1 VSNTRS
7 LTSLGPRYAALWV
20 GQAVSQFGSYVAYL
34 SLPLLVAYIHRTQSA
49 GEGSVLDFSITYA
62 LETGPTLLIGLV
74 GGVVLDRW
82 HLRPMMVATD
92 LLRACA
98 FFYLAGHID
107 NYGVSTVFVVAFLV
121 GSLNTLFDGAMYAVV
136 PGLVPEHRLAQANSL
151 IAASQQ
157 ANFALGP
164 MAAGIMSFTTRTPA
178 LGLYING
185 LTFIVSAISLYWVG
199 RVAHHRPDSDERQGF
214 FTEAANG
221 IRYIMAEARLR
232 LTTIASAIPNFVFGF
247 IEATFVVLAY
257 DVFKTENDFQ
267 VGLLIAAFGVGGLF
281 GALAS
286 PSIIRRIGLGKTMTI
301 GMAITGIC
309 MVAVMQTQYGFLA
322 IVLQIG
328 WMVGIGLINVSL
340 ATIRQHYATPSM
352 LGRVISASRAL
363 GWATLPIGALVGGW
377 LGSLDSIEDS
387 YQIVAQTFPI
397 LIVGTAIWMFT
408 TVVWRDTFGPREET
422 DETAGVAPT

>member
-1 VSNTRS
+1 VSNARS

-34 SLPLLVAYIHRTQSA
+34 SLPLLVAYIHEIQG

-62 LETGPTLLIGLV
+62 LETGPTLVIGLV

-92 LLRACA
+92 LVRACA
-98 FFYLAGHID
+98 FFYLAATIGS
-107 NYGVSTVFVVAFLV
+107 YGVTTVFVVAFLV
-121 GSLNTLFDGAMYAVV
+121 GSMNTLFDGAMYALV
-136 PGLVPEHRLAQANSL
+136 PGLVPGHRLSQANSL

-164 MAAGIMSFTTRTPA
+164 LAAGIMAFSTGTPA
-178 LGLYING
+178 LGLFING
-185 LTFIVSAISLYWVG
+185 LTFIVSAVSLHWVG
-199 RVAHHRPDSDERQGF
+199 RVAHHRPDGDERQGF

-232 LTTIASAIPNFVFGF
+232 ITTIASAIPNFVFGF
-247 IEATFVVLAY
+247 VEATFVVLAY
-257 DVFKTENDFQ
+257 DVFKTQNDFQ
-267 VGLLIAAFGVGGLF
+267 AGVLLSAFGVGGLI
-281 GALAS
+281 GALLA
-286 PSIIRRIGLGKTMTI
+286 PSIIRSIGLGKTMTI
-301 GMAITGIC
+301 GMALTGIC
-309 MVAVMQTQYGFLA
+309 MVAVMQTEYGFLA
-322 IVLQIG
+322 LGLQMG

-340 ATIRQHYATPSM
+340 ATIRQHYATSAM

-377 LGSLDSIEDS
+377 LGSLGTGREN
-387 YQIVAQTFPI
+387 YELVAQTFPI
-397 LIVGTAIWMFT
+397 LIVATAIWMFT
-408 TVVWRDTFGPREET
+408 TVVWRDTFGPKEEA
-422 DETAGVAPT
+422 DQSAGVSA

>member
-1 VSNTRS
+1 MSNARS
-7 LTSLGPRYAALWV
+7 LTSLGPRYSALWV

-34 SLPLLVAYIHRTQSA
+34 SLPLLVAYIHDID
-49 GEGSVLDFSITYA
+49 GGNGSVLDFSITYA

-98 FFYLAGHID
+98 FFYLAATMD
-107 NYGVSTVFVVAFLV
+107 SYGVSTVFVVAFLV
-121 GSLNTLFDGAMYAVV
+121 GSLNTMFDSAMYAVV
-136 PGLVPEHRLAQANSL
+136 PGLVPEHRLSQANSL

-164 MAAGIMSFTTRTPA
+164 LAAGIMSVSTGTPA
-178 LGLYING
+178 LGLFING

-232 LTTIASAIPNFVFGF
+232 ITTIASAIPNFVFGF
-247 IEATFVVLAY
+247 IEGTFVVLAY

-267 VGLLIAAFGVGGLF
+267 AGVLLAAFGVGGVI
-281 GALAS
+281 GALAA
-286 PSIIRRIGLGKTMTI
+286 PYAIRRIGLGKTMTI
-301 GMAITGIC
+301 GMAITGVC
-309 MVAVMQTQYGFLA
+309 LVAVMRTEYGFVALA
-322 IVLQIG
+322 LQIG
-328 WMVGIGLINVSL
+328 WMFGISMINVSL
-340 ATIRQHYATPSM
+340 ATIRQHYATSSM
-352 LGRVISASRAL
+352 LGRVISASRAV

-377 LGSLDSIEDS
+377 LGSGGDES
-387 YQIVAQTFPI
+387 YLTVARTFPI
-397 LIVGTAIWMFT
+397 LIVGTALWLFT
-408 TVVWRDTFGPREET
+408 TVVWRDSFGPKEESEET
-422 DETAGVAPT
+422 GVTP

>member
-1 VSNTRS
+1 MSNARS
-7 LTSLGPRYAALWV
+7 LTSLGPRYFALWV

-34 SLPLLVAYIHRTQSA
+34 SLPLLVAYIHDLQG
-49 GEGSVLDFSITYA
+49 GENPVLDFSITYA
-62 LETGPTLLIGLV
+62 LETGPTLIIGVV

-98 FFYLAGHID
+98 FFYLAATIGT
-107 NYGVSTVFVVAFLV
+107 YGIPTVFVMAFLV
-121 GSLNTLFDGAMYAVV
+121 GSMNTLFDGAMYAVV
-136 PGLVPEHRLAQANSL
+136 PGLVPEHRLSQANSL

-164 MAAGIMSFTTRTPA
+164 LAAGIMAFSTGTPA
-178 LGLYING
+178 LGLFING
-185 LTFIVSAISLYWVG
+185 LTFIVSAVSLYWVG

-232 LTTIASAIPNFVFGF
+232 ITTIASAIPNFVFGF

-257 DVFKTENDFQ
+257 EVFGTQNDFQ
-267 VGLLIAAFGVGGLF
+267 VGLLIAAFGVGGLI
-281 GALAS
+281 GALAA
-286 PSIIRRIGLGKTMTI
+286 PYIIRRIGLGKTMSI
-301 GMAITGIC
+301 GMAITGVG
-309 MVAVMQTQYGFLA
+309 MVAVMRTEYGFLA
-322 IVLQIG
+322 IALQMG
-328 WMVGIGLINVSL
+328 WMFGIGLINVSL
-340 ATIRQHYATPSM
+340 ATIRQHYATSSM

-377 LGSLDSIEDS
+377 LGSLGEGGTS
-387 YQIVAQTFPI
+387 YQNVARWFPI

-408 TVVWRDTFGPREET
+408 TVVWRDTFGPREES
-422 DETAGVAPT
+422 DEAAGVAL